1 MKTIFKILL
10 LVAVAAYLVF
20 ALTQF
25 AKPAEDHT
33 CEALDIHITDSLTR
47 DFVSEDYVHNILAK
61 KKVFVEGQKLS
72 QININD
78 IEQMLKD
85 DPYIDS
91 VSVYCT
97 AANHICINVIPEQP
111 ILHIMT
117 HSEDYYLDKNGT
129 TMPVG
134 NFNIDLCIA
143 TGNITKDFAR
153 KSLID
158 LATFIHGNEFWNSQ
172 IEQIHVVNSN
182 DIELYPRVGEH
193 IILLGSTEGFED
205 KLHRLMLFYKKGLP
219 KVGWNKYKT
228 INLAFEGQIVCT
240 KR

>member
-1 MKTIFKILL
+1 MKNVIKIILL
-10 LVAVAAYLVF
+10 IAVAAYLVF
-20 ALTQF
+20 AVTQF

-33 CEALDIHITDSLTR
+33 CEALDIRIADSLTT
-47 DFVSEDYVHNILAK
+47 DFVSEDYVHHILDK
-61 KKVFVEGQKLS
+61 NKVYVEGQKLS

-78 IEQMLKD
+78 IEQFLKD

-97 AANHICINVIPEQP
+97 AANHICINVIPVQP
-111 ILHIMT
+111 ILHVMT
-117 HSEDYYLDKNGT
+117 QNEDYYLDRNGV

-153 KSLID
+153 KDLIE
-158 LATFIHGNEFWNSQ
+158 LAEYIHANEFWNSQ
-172 IEQIHVVNSN
+172 IEQLHVVSQNN
-182 DIELYPRVGEH
+182 IELYPRVGEH
-193 IILLGSTEGFED
+193 VILLGSTENLAD
-205 KLHRLMLFYKKGLP
+205 KMERLMLFYRKGLP

-228 INLAFEGQIVCT
+228 INLAYEGQIVCT